1 MKNKLAISLS
11 AAAPLH
17 LWWSVVLLCLV
28 LSTASCTPD
37 VPKPN
42 NPTFDSQMRK
52 VFLQYYGDYYAEEGL
67 AQCVWTIDAY
77 SDGLLLNKQ
86 NVIEGTGT
94 NLYFSDI
101 FSPSSQPTVSGDDD
115 VDQNLVVAAAPLLPA
130 GHYTASDT
138 GEPFTFLPGTTYET
152 QISGAYLLRIQD
164 GQLIDY
170 DLLVSGTLTLS
181 YEGDTAL
188 LHVEGSTARKQAY
201 IADFKGVFTL
211 QDKSNTTKYARSI
224 RLY

>member
-1 MKNKLAISLS
+1 MKNKLAISFS
-11 AAAPLH
+11 ATAPLSF
-17 LWWSVVLLCLV
+17 WSSVVLLFLM
-28 LSTASCTPD
+28 LSSASCSPQ
-37 VPKPN
+37 VVQPEKPVL
-42 NPTFDSQMRK
+42 DSQMRK
-52 VFLQYYGDYYAEEGL
+52 VYLQYYGDYYAEEGL
-67 AQCVWTIDAY
+67 AQCVWAIDAY

-101 FSPSSQPTVSGDDD
+101 FAPSPLPTVSGDDD
-115 VDQNLVVAAAPLLPA
+115 VDMNLVASASLLLPD
-130 GHYTASDT
+130 GSYMASDT

-152 QISGAYLLRIQD
+152 QISGAYLLRIEE
-164 GQLIDY
+164 GQLMDY
-170 DLLVSGTLTLS
+170 DLLVSGVLTLS

-188 LHVEGSTARKQAY
+188 LHVEGTTARKQTY
-201 IADFKGVFTL
+201 IADFKGIFTL